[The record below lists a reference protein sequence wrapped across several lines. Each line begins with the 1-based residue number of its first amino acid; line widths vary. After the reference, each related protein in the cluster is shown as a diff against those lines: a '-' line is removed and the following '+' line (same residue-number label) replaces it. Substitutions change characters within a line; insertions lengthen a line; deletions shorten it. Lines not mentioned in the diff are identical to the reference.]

1 TTYAEVKK
9 SAFMGKNTAD
19 SVATDMLDLM
29 DTMDE
34 NNEITNIRFE
44 GLEEGVTINSYDIV
58 EIKSKLGILNDLD
71 TRLTAL
77 EAKASTDVATLG
89 ERVTAL
95 ETKLPEVEKKIPDT
109 TFLWVLSILGVGLG
123 IVGVLTGIVIK

>member
-1 TTYAEVKK
+1 MQFPA
-9 SAFMGKNTAD
+9 
-19 SVATDMLDLM
+19 LL
-29 DTMDE
+29 
-34 NNEITNIRFE
+34 ITI
-44 GLEEGVTINSYDIV
+44 YC
-58 EIKSKLGILNDLD
+58 SKLGILNDLD